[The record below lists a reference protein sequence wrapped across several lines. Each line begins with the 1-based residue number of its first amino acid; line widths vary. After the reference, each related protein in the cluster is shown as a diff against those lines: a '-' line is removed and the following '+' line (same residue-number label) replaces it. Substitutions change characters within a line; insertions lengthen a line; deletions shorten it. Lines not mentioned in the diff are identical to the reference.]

1 MCLRGSD
8 LTAALERP
16 PVLVGVV
23 SLGDLPLGV
32 AVALCLVATVTLRP
46 LESVGVAFPWRRR
59 SAFLLVMAV
68 WVLDPNTAV
77 VSPTSIPLREVLV
90 LPDAETL
97 L

>member
-32 AVALCLVATVTLRP
+32 AMVLCLVATVTLRP
-46 LESVGVAFPWRRR
+46 LEPVGVEFPWRRR
-59 SAFLLVMAV
+59 SAFLSAMAV
-68 WVLDPNTAV
+68 WVLEPNTAV